1 MLPYAQYLEVA
12 VRAAKAG
19 AAVLQTHRLSRSKL
33 VIDQKGRN
41 DLVSQADR
49 DAESAVIEILRQH
62 TPEIGI
68 IGEESG
74 GELGSQATWFV
85 DPLDGTT
92 NYLHGMTHYAVSIG
106 LVAKAGTPDPMGQ
119 KLEHDL
125 PVVGVVYDPNRE
137 ELFTAMHGVGAWLNE
152 HRLECSKTHQLSE
165 ALVATGIPIKNFSY
179 LDHYLA
185 TLKDLILNSRG
196 IRRQGSAALDLCW
209 LAAGRV
215 DAYWEQGIQSW
226 DVAAGTVIARQAGAV
241 VLDPYDELASWPAKG
256 RLLACTPLLQQQLLS
271 LIEPHM
277 RDAPGL

>member
-1 MLPYAQYLEVA
+1 MLPYAQCLEVA

-49 DAESAVIEILRQH
+49 DAEHAVIEILRQH
-62 TPEIGI
+62 TPDIGI

-74 GELGSQATWFV
+74 GELGNQATWYV

-106 LVAKAGTPDPMGQ
+106 LVAKAGTPDPVGQ

-165 ALVATGIPIKNFSY
+165 ALVATGIPITNFSY

-185 TLKDLILNSRG
+185 ALKDLILKSRG

-241 VLDPYDELASWPAKG
+241 VLDPYDELASWPDKG
-256 RLLACTPLLQQQLLS
+256 RLLACAPLLQQQLLG